1 MLRPVRV
8 IDLYGLQCGILFIVS
23 DVFGIF
29 SNKWLVRET
38 DREAQEIE
46 KIRDTRGDFIIML
59 VKMTVNLIEM
69 TATYYLKI

>member
-1 MLRPVRV
+1 MSGITRYNSINYARRVAACPV
-8 IDLYGLQCGILFIVS
+8 IDLYGSQCGILFIVS

-46 KIRDTRGDFIIML
+46 KIRDTRGD
-59 VKMTVNLIEM
+59 
-69 TATYYLKI
+69 LK